1 MAAPLLA
8 QPFFV
13 SSTATTGSDC
23 FRKLLEMHARYTYS
37 SHFCLI
43 SPRLCLGLLL
53 GPAKPDHPST
63 WDEPMRV
70 YIQVKSFIE
79 DDTAA
84 VTVDWVVLAAAL
96 VSLGLAVTNAV
107 GSQLEQLSED
117 IQTQL
122 LTDHRYDGFE
132 LP

>member
-1 MAAPLLA
+1 
-8 QPFFV
+8 
-13 SSTATTGSDC
+13 
-23 FRKLLEMHARYTYS
+23 
-37 SHFCLI
+37 
-43 SPRLCLGLLL
+43 
-53 GPAKPDHPST
+53 
-63 WDEPMRV
+63 MRA
-70 YIQVKSFIE
+70 YIKIKSFIE

>member
-1 MAAPLLA
+1 
-8 QPFFV
+8 
-13 SSTATTGSDC
+13 
-23 FRKLLEMHARYTYS
+23 
-37 SHFCLI
+37 
-43 SPRLCLGLLL
+43 
-53 GPAKPDHPST
+53 
-63 WDEPMRV
+63 MRV

>member
-1 MAAPLLA
+1 MRA
-8 QPFFV
+8 
-13 SSTATTGSDC
+13 
-23 FRKLLEMHARYTYS
+23 YTK
-37 SHFCLI
+37 I
-43 SPRLCLGLLL
+43 
-53 GPAKPDHPST
+53 
-63 WDEPMRV
+63 
-70 YIQVKSFIE
+70 KSFIE
-79 DDTAA
+79 DDNAA

>member
-1 MAAPLLA
+1 MRA
-8 QPFFV
+8 
-13 SSTATTGSDC
+13 
-23 FRKLLEMHARYTYS
+23 YTN
-37 SHFCLI
+37 I
-43 SPRLCLGLLL
+43 
-53 GPAKPDHPST
+53 
-63 WDEPMRV
+63 
-70 YIQVKSFIE
+70 KSFIE
-79 DDTAA
+79 DDNAA

-107 GSQLEQLSED
+107 GSQLDQLSED

>member
-1 MAAPLLA
+1 
-8 QPFFV
+8 
-13 SSTATTGSDC
+13 
-23 FRKLLEMHARYTYS
+23 
-37 SHFCLI
+37 
-43 SPRLCLGLLL
+43 
-53 GPAKPDHPST
+53 
-63 WDEPMRV
+63 MRV
-70 YIQVKSFIE
+70 YIQIKSFIE

>member
-1 MAAPLLA
+1 
-8 QPFFV
+8 
-13 SSTATTGSDC
+13 
-23 FRKLLEMHARYTYS
+23 
-37 SHFCLI
+37 
-43 SPRLCLGLLL
+43 
-53 GPAKPDHPST
+53 
-63 WDEPMRV
+63 MRA
-70 YIQVKSFIE
+70 YIKIKSFIE
-79 DDTAA
+79 DDNAA